1 MRLRYRKKLLKQ
13 KSMSEELSISEILTN
28 YEKSIGSIEPIPP
41 EKLVLAFSG
50 GMDSTVLLHIAAAGG
65 VKEIHT
71 VSFDYGQRHGR
82 ELLCMDIQLRTIREK
97 YPNILVTNKTLDVTY
112 LKDISPTSSLTNDEI
127 DNPDINKIAGDAQPV
142 SYVPFRNQM
151 FITICCAYA
160 ESLKADEVWYGAA
173 QVDSLAGYWDGSQ
186 EFVDSVNSLVSLNRQ
201 HRIRVG
207 APLLSLSKADIIRQ
221 GVELGVNFGDTWTC
235 YSNREDG
242 LADATTPSSSLRI
255 QGFISAGYKD
265 PIKYLQQE
273 KLDGIYEA
281 KGCYIP

>member
-1 MRLRYRKKLLKQ
+1 MNK
-13 KSMSEELSISEILTN
+13 ELSISEILTN
-28 YEKSIGSIEPIPP
+28 YEKSIGYIEPTPP

-82 ELLCMDIQLRTIREK
+82 ELLCMDVQLRTIREK
-97 YPNILVTNKTLDVTY
+97 YPNIIVTSKTLDVTY
-112 LKDISPTSSLTNDEI
+112 LKDISPTSSLTNNKI

-201 HRIRVG
+201 HRILVR
-207 APLLSLSKADIIRQ
+207 APLLSLSKADIVRQ
-221 GVELGVNFGDTWTC
+221 GVELGVNFKDTWTC
-235 YSNREDG
+235 YSNHESG

-255 QGFISAGYKD
+255 QGFIDAGYRD
-265 PIKYLQQE
+265 PIKYIQQD
-273 KLDGIYEA
+273 KLDEIY
-281 KGCYIP
+281 KQRGCKEV